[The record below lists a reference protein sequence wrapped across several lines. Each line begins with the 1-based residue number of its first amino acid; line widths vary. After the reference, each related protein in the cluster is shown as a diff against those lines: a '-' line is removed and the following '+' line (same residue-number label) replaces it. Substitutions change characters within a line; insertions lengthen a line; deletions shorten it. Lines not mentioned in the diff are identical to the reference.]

1 MISKPLFSVLIANYN
16 NGKYLMDAINSVR
29 QQTYTNWEI
38 ILVDDASTDNSHE
51 LYKQLEQDKRIHIY
65 CNELNQGCG
74 YTKCR
79 CAELANGE
87 YCGFLDP
94 DDELLFDAIESMV
107 TIHLENPNVSIV
119 MSRNYLCDKNM
130 NVQRVSR
137 LLDKPKEI
145 SYLEFNDFEAEAF
158 VSYGNEYYKK
168 SNKLNPK
175 YQAGVDADLNFIMEE
190 VGEIYVLDK
199 VTYKYRRDISES
211 ITANNMKASFFNYI
225 ARQDAFIRRGKKPI
239 ETCFAVYEQCVNM
252 VVNKQLNIQQREIR
266 NSKTYRL
273 GRMILLPIHKI
284 LNLFK

>member
-1 MISKPLFSVLIANYN
+1 MTNKPLFSVLIANYN

-38 ILVDDASTDNSHE
+38 ILVDDASTDKSHD
-51 LYKQLEQDKRIHIY
+51 LYKQLEQDERIHIS
-65 CNELNQGCG
+65 CNEQNQGCG
-74 YTKCR
+74 YTKYR

-94 DDELLFDAIESMV
+94 DDELLPDAVESMV
-107 TIHLENPNVSIV
+107 TVYLNNPNVSIV
-119 MSRNYLCDKNM
+119 MSRNFLCDKNM

-158 VSYGNEYYKK
+158 VSYSNEYYKK
-168 SNKLNPK
+168 SNKLNPN
-175 YQAGVDADLNFIMEE
+175 YLAGVDADLNFIMEE

-211 ITANNMKASFFNYI
+211 ITANNMKASFYNYI